1 MTRID
6 ISSAT
11 TEELFLI
18 LNTRVDFGCA
28 STEQL
33 ALIVDTRRAESDEDA
48 ASSDVEIL
56 AHVRDTLTL
65 PGEGAPG
72 GFPVTDDGTAYAAA
86 LIAFLTPAGKKRA
99 GWIIEIARTPDERA
113 ASTEINRRS
122 NEAWEALSPAER
134 AAQIEAI
141 EWAENGGPCDCP
153 NCYEPPD
160 Y

>member
-6 ISSAT
+6 ISRAT
-11 TEELFLI
+11 TEELYVI
-18 LNTRVDFGCA
+18 INTPVDFGSA

-33 ALIVDTRRAESDEDA
+33 ALIVDTRRAESDDDA
-48 ASSDVEIL
+48 TASDVEIL
-56 AHVRDTLTL
+56 AHARDTLTL

-86 LIAFLTPAGKKRA
+86 LIAFLTPPGTSD
-99 GWIIEIARTPDERA
+99 GWSTDTPRTPDERA
-113 ASTEINRRS
+113 ASDEIGRRS
-122 NEAWEALSPAER
+122 NEAWQALSPEEQ

>member
-6 ISSAT
+6 ISSAS

-18 LNTRVDFGCA
+18 LNTRVDFGSA

-33 ALIVDTRRAESDEDA
+33 ALIVDTRRAESDDDA
-48 ASSDVEIL
+48 TASDVEIL
-56 AHVRDTLTL
+56 THVRDTLTL

-86 LIAFLTPAGKKRA
+86 LIAFLTPPGKRH
-99 GWIIEIARTPDERA
+99 GWIIETPQTPDERA

-122 NEAWEALSPAER
+122 NEAWQALSPAER

>member
-6 ISSAT
+6 INSAS
-11 TEELFLI
+11 TEELYVVI
-18 LNTRVDFGCA
+18 NTPVDFGSA

-33 ALIVDTRRAESDEDA
+33 ALIVDTRRAESDDDA
-48 ASSDVEIL
+48 AASDVEIL

-86 LIAFLTPAGKKRA
+86 LIAFLTPPGKPDV
-99 GWIIEIARTPDERA
+99 WSTDTPQTPDERA
-113 ASTEINRRS
+113 ASDEIGRRS
-122 NEAWEALSPAER
+122 NEAWQALSPAER
-134 AAQIEAI
+134 AAQIAAI
-141 EWAENGGPCDCP
+141 EWAENGGPCDCR